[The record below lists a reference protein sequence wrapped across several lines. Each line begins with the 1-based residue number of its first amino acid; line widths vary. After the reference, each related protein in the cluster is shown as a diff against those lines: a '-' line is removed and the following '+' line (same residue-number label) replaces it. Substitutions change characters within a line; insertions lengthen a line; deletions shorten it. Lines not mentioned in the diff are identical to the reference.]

1 MCSPVRGAPSVRPR
15 PPHSPDSRVP
25 VSIPRTAASALLVT
39 RGAPAGAVAVDL
51 SGDGAA
57 TTLGGSDHAGPVTAL
72 IAFAVGGPLNAG
84 LRLREAENGRAWLT
98 WGMATTWLAD
108 AAAYLVVPRM
118 GGPSLPASINARKT
132 WLGYVPGMVVASV
145 SGAVFARTL
154 GVRRREGV
162 LLGLALGASAALGD
176 MCESAL
182 KRKPGRLTRVTS
194 CQVTVA

>member
-1 MCSPVRGAPSVRPR
+1 MLGVLGPLGLACVRVGSPALDVLAGAGCAIGAAEAAALARLAG
-15 PPHSPDSRVP
+15 VP
-25 VSIPRTAASALLVT
+25 VSIPRTAVSALLVT
-39 RGAPAGAVAVDL
+39 RGAPAGAVAIAL

-108 AAAYLVVPRM
+108 AAAYLVGPRM

-132 WLGYVPGMVVASV
+132 WLGYVPGM
-145 SGAVFARTL
+145 
-154 GVRRREGV
+154 
-162 LLGLALGASAALGD
+162 
-176 MCESAL
+176 
-182 KRKPGRLTRVTS
+182 
-194 CQVTVA
+194 